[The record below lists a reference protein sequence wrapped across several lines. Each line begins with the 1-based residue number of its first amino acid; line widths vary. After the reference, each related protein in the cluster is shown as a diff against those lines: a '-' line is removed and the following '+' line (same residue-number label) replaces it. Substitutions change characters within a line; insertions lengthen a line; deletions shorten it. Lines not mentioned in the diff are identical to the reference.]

1 METDTI
7 KEMEFDALEL
17 TDKHTRC
24 TERAINIKTDAI
36 REVELEWETTENK
49 ALSNQTKRKIA
60 VDAEL
65 ENNEEYPF
73 LINDIKELTKALRK
87 LEINIAFE
95 KRQFQRETNHTES
108 IHDIR
113 LVIHDIKVAMN
124 SITSSLNEIARQ
136 GRV

>member
-1 METDTI
+1 MKTDTI

-36 REVELEWETTENK
+36 RKVELEWETTENK
-49 ALSNQTKRKIA
+49 TLSNQTKRKIA

-73 LINDIKELTKALRK
+73 LINDIKELTKTLRK

-95 KRQFQRETNHTES
+95 KRQFQRDINHTES
-108 IHDIR
+108 INGTR
-113 LVIHDIKVAMN
+113 LALESIAEGIKMVAFNMKG
-124 SITSSLNEIARQ
+124 LQ
-136 GRV
+136 P